1 MSKINEQQLLL
12 ARLSALTGVGTK
24 VFTANRP
31 MPGRGAAI
39 AHAAFLALRSF
50 VMDKVGYALG
60 RRVAAL
66 FCGLTLSFVISLPA
80 AATEA
85 CPALLQH
92 SFPVLQDGKSQ
103 SLCQWQGKVL
113 LVVNTA
119 SYCGFTSQYDGL
131 EKLYERLK
139 GRGLVV
145 VGFPSNDFGEQE
157 PGGNQEIAE
166 FCRLTYGVEF
176 PMFAKATVVGSKVS
190 PFYAQL
196 AKATGGQTPQW
207 NFHKYLIDRSGRK
220 VLSFDSRVRPDDKAL
235 LASIE
240 AFLDK

>member
-1 MSKINEQQLLL
+1 MSKSIESQILPAGLSVL
-12 ARLSALTGVGTK
+12 AVGSGKDSQSNSRVDRAGGVVGASVFHGFTRLVVDKLSLSRPLTALVCG
-24 VFTANRP
+24 
-31 MPGRGAAI
+31 
-39 AHAAFLALRSF
+39 LALSF
-50 VMDKVGYALG
+50 S
-60 RRVAAL
+60 VA
-66 FCGLTLSFVISLPA
+66 LPA
-80 AATEA
+80 AAAEA

-92 SFPVLQDGKSQ
+92 SFPVLQDGKPQ

-176 PMFAKATVVGSKVS
+176 PMFAKSTVVGSKVS

-196 AKATGGQTPQW
+196 AKATGGKTPQW
-207 NFHKYLIDRSGRK
+207 NFHKYLIDRSGRQ